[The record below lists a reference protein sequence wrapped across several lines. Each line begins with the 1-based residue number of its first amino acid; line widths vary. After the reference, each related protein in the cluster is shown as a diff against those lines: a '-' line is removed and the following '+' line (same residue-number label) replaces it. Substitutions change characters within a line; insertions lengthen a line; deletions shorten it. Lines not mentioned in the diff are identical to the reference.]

1 VSWRAAVAIGVAVAL
16 VTWLGYRSV
25 RPPTPGPL
33 ARDAV
38 ESLGIQRR
46 VGETFTYGLPV
57 VFNSGDEA
65 AVLTRIEPVDPSPG
79 LQVVHTRIGGSEREL
94 FAFSSGRWPDPELF
108 TDLHPVPGFIVQPQR
123 VKGWERGVQL
133 IFVLRADDPGRY
145 EFDTV
150 AVDYRVGDNEHP
162 VLGLGVCVTEGRRM
176 PNDRS
181 NDPPSLDS
189 AYAFKEVAVE
199 YRVGGREHRAVL
211 EIGLGV
217 CVTKGRKLPNRRC
230 KRPPSMDFDAALTPP
245 A

>member
-1 VSWRAAVAIGVAVAL
+1 
-16 VTWLGYRSV
+16 
-25 RPPTPGPL
+25 
-33 ARDAV
+33 
-38 ESLGIQRR
+38 
-46 VGETFTYGLPV
+46 V

-108 TDLHPVPGFIVQPQR
+108 TDLHPVPGFVVHPQR

-145 EFDTV
+145 EFD
-150 AVDYRVGDNEHP
+150 A
-162 VLGLGVCVTEGRRM
+162 
-176 PNDRS
+176 
-181 NDPPSLDS
+181 
-189 AYAFKEVAVE
+189 VAVE

-230 KRPPSMDFDAALTPP
+230 KRPPSMDSMQ
-245 A
+245 